1 MSCTKAIRVAVLI
14 LCAAAGFYSV
24 PQALSKDVAHC
35 CCTTR
40 AEFVGK
46 WEAAQGNGQSFFIT
60 LYDDGRAW
68 KSSGPG
74 DGTWKWIDGE
84 ARISWDDGW
93 HDAIVKIG
101 SGDRHLKLGYQPGK
115 DFEGTPSNVGPAR
128 NVAPAR

>member
-1 MSCTKAIRVAVLI
+1 MSFAKAVRIAL
-14 LCAAAGFYSV
+14 LLLFSV
-24 PQALSKDVAHC
+24 SAYASPQSSSKESAPC

-46 WEAAQGNGQSFFIT
+46 WEAAQGDGHSFFIT

-84 ARISWDDGW
+84 ARITWDDGW

-101 SGDRHLKLGYQPGK
+101 SGDRHLKLGYGPGK
-115 DFEGTPSNVGPAR
+115 TFEGTPSNVGPAR
-128 NVAPAR
+128 NIAPAR